1 MSKTVRWFL
10 LIVIPLFV
18 IDQITKWWIVLHFS
32 TRVAGYTK
40 EGKLVHYWENAD
52 GASSITV
59 IEKFFYIVRVHN
71 QGVAFGLGNG
81 SSWAPIVFLIVP
93 FIALVVVTVLWKKG
107 VFVGWSRYSAPLLVA
122 GVLGNL
128 VDRLTQGFYLE
139 HLREGSLWE
148 RLSAG
153 YVVDFIDVTIPL
165 INYRWPAFNVA
176 DSCICIAASLLFITG
191 LKDIKEDKPK
201 VEE

>member
-1 MSKTVRWFL
+1 MSKTFIWFL
-10 LIVIPLFV
+10 LIIVPLFV
-18 IDQITKWWIVLHFS
+18 IDQITKWWVVLHFS
-32 TRVAGYTK
+32 NRQLGYNQK
-40 EGKLVHYWENAD
+40 NEQVSYWENAD
-52 GASSITV
+52 GESIIPV
-59 IEKFFYIVRVHN
+59 IDGFFNIIRVHN

-93 FIALVVVTVLWKKG
+93 FIALIVVAVLWRKN
-107 VFVGWSRYSAPLLVA
+107 VFIGLSKYSAPLLIA

-139 HLREGSLWE
+139 HLREGTFLE

-165 INYRWPAFNVA
+165 IHYRWPSFNVA
-176 DSCICIAASLLFITG
+176 DSCICIAASLLFLSG
-191 LKDIKEDKPK
+191 LKEAKEEKGK
-201 VEE
+201 KL